1 MLQQVAAQVTYPGG
15 TVLCR
20 QGDVGDTFYVILDGI
35 ADVTQQVESGR
46 ERQLATLSAG
56 HYFGEMGLLDNRPRL
71 ATVITR
77 QPTHVLEIDGDTL
90 QRLIAASPDVGH
102 QLTRHILAIL
112 RANDEI
118 MWQAVVEKEAAQ
130 KELEIGRQIQLSF
143 LPPALPEVP
152 GWEIAAFLQPARVVS
167 GDFYD
172 AMALDEQRL
181 LIVVGDV
188 CDKGVGAALYMALF
202 RSLVRAFAEHHYR
215 SHAPAPQPNQ
225 SAADT
230 ILATIRDTLH
240 QTILFTNSYLTRH
253 HADTNMFATLFFAIV
268 EPESGYVAYV
278 NGGHEPPVVLGPDSV
293 RDRLHPTGPLVGII
307 PDVPYGV
314 AEVQLDRGRNAARL
328 QRWCHR
334 SQRRRW
340 ADLRSRSPA
349 GPRTGAGPH
358 RCYPHGAHRSAP
370 LPPTPPARPN
380 QTTLPCSRSAGIAAS
395 PRIRSQPEPPR
406 QTERGLPA
414 RQCPPD
420 ARPPCDDL

>member
-1 MLQQVAAQVTYPGG
+1 VGHSVMDLDVTATLEQVFPGINAETALMLQQVAAQVTYPGG

-35 ADVTQQVESGR
+35 VDVTQQVESGR

-77 QPTHVLEIDGDTL
+77 QPTHVLEIDGETL

-172 AMALDEQRL
+172 AMALDEQRI

-215 SHAPAPQPNQ
+215 SHAPVPQPNQ
-225 SAADT
+225 SAADA

-240 QTILFTNSYLTRH
+240 HTILFTNSYLTRH

-278 NGGHEPPVVLGPDSV
+278 NGGHEPPVVLGPDGV

-314 AEVQLDRGRNAARL
+314 AEVHLDRGETLLAFSDGVTEASGAAGQIFGRDRL
-328 QRWCHR
+328 LALVRE
-334 SQRRRW
+334 
-340 ADLRSRSPA
+340 PA
-349 GPRTGAGPH
+349 
-358 RCYPHGAHRSAP
+358 
-370 LPPTPPARPN
+370 PTAAALMERIG
-380 QTTLPCSRSAGIAAS
+380 QAIAAHTAGAPQS
-395 PRIRSQPEPPR
+395 
-406 QTERGLPA
+406 
-414 RQCPPD
+414 
-420 ARPPCDDL
+420 DDITMLAVRRLAAPQDS